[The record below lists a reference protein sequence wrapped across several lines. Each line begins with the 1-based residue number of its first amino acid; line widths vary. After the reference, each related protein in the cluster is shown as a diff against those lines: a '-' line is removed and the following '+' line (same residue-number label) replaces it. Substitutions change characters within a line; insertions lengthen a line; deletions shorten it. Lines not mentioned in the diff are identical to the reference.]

1 MSGRQFRKVLL
12 LAVALGVAYWIYKD
26 RPTVSGFIDSIT
38 DPVMGSR
45 AAVKSS
51 ERNRVVG
58 DASAAIT
65 EQSDLPVGSLRE
77 GMAAREVVDLLG
89 EPDSRDDEVVDGAA
103 QVRWTYARAHR
114 VLYFQRGRLVSIVV
128 R

>member
-1 MSGRQFRKVLL
+1 MSGRQFRKLLL
-12 LAVALGVAYWIYKD
+12 LAVAVGVAYWVYKD

-38 DPVMGSR
+38 DPLMGSR

-58 DASAAIT
+58 DATAAIS

-77 GMAAREVVDLLG
+77 GMTSREVEDLLG
-89 EPDSRDDEVVDGAA
+89 DPDSREDETVEGVKR
-103 QVRWTYARAHR
+103 VRWTYSRARR
-114 VLYFQRGRLVSIVV
+114 VLVFQNGRLVSIII

>member
-12 LAVALGVAYWIYKD
+12 ILVVLGVAYWLYKD
-26 RPTVSGFIDSIT
+26 RPTLSGFIDSLT
-38 DPVMGSR
+38 NPLMGSR

-58 DASAAIT
+58 DASAAIS
-65 EQSDLPVGSLRE
+65 EQVEIPVGSLRE
-77 GMAAREVVDLLG
+77 GMTSREVIELLG
-89 EPDSRDDEVVDGAA
+89 NPDSRDEETVEGVR
-103 QVRWTYARAHR
+103 QVRWTYGRARR
-114 VLYFQRGRLVSIVV
+114 VLVLREDRVVSIVI